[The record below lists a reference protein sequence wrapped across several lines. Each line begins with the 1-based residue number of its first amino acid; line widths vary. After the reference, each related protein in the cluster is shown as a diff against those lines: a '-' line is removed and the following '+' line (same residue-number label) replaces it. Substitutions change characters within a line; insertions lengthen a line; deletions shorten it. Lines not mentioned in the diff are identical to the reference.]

1 MGACLPIE
9 EGACWWDDRALA
21 INSDG
26 EQGRQELARACGDL
40 WLAAVK
46 TYYLDAQAVMRGVK
60 SADLE
65 SLDDLT
71 SDRRLL
77 ANLCRPLDA
86 DPDRVG
92 AAMIQALDSGLR
104 FNSGAMNRVVPEVH
118 DDLRLGEWKEKHKRR
133 GKPVGITLG

>member
-1 MGACLPIE
+1 MTAALE
-9 EGACWWDDRALA
+9 VEGWDDLA
-21 INSDG
+21 HPINLDG
-26 EQGRQELARACGDL
+26 TRGRQELARACAEL
-40 WLAAVK
+40 WLAAVG
-46 TYYLDAQAVMRGVK
+46 THYRDAQSAIRGVN

-65 SLDDLT
+65 ALDDLT

-104 FNSGAMNRVVPEVH
+104 FNSAAMNRPVVERH
-118 DDLRLGEWKEKHKRR
+118 DDYSGLDKWREKTKRR
-133 GKPVGITLG
+133 GKPQGITLG